1 MNKKTLLF
9 IMLIL
14 GSMATIAQKIEV
26 KSFERLDRDMAA
38 RMAKVTDVNGDLC
51 AILKIETIE
60 KGFEFSGCIIEKTEQ
75 KTGEIWVYVS
85 PGVKFLTIKHPN
97 FGVLRNYMFP
107 QTIEGGTV
115 YIMKLRTVGANQ
127 NVVTDNYLV
136 IRTQLPE
143 AKIYIDDAYVGN
155 MEASSYL
162 PISQE
167 HTYRVEAF
175 NYHTVEG
182 KVMLSEEEK
191 TELNI
196 ELKPAFGYLQ
206 INTTPNDDV
215 SIEIDNKAYNDP
227 LPFTI
232 QVSSGVHSIQAF
244 RQMYKAVQQQV
255 VVRDGD
261 TAKVNLTLEPN
272 FAEVQ
277 LIATDADAELYVD
290 NIYKG
295 KGSWKGQIVTGNHR
309 IEARKNGCRT
319 YGKTLNVEAGK
330 NVEERF
336 PSLEQAFG
344 KLNIN
349 TTPIGANIHIDGKK
363 YGTTPNVIQNILV
376 GKHHIRLSKKGY
388 ISISDTINIKET
400 GITTYTF
407 ELIQGQDKEDDNI
420 INIQIATGQA
430 GDKIYIDGKYIGLS
444 PIEAY
449 PLMVG
454 KHKVEAERNGQKLNK
469 DIDVARNDDNEMKV
483 QIDFPTPVTQDV
495 VDNNSAA
502 PEISEEQLKKPYR
515 EIKNRFFFT
524 GEYLYT
530 PIDSPKNTYGFT
542 FGSIKKESLGWYFS
556 VFSNFDHT
564 GISITDKV
572 VGDKIK
578 NYNYTGETAI
588 TRLGGTLGML
598 IGGRTLYFKM
608 GVGYG
613 MRTLLW
619 QRDNMEWVII
629 DDSSFEG
636 FEANMGFQLMLWR
649 FVISADVIIP
659 INGLDIDAGTIYY
672 EARLGVGFNF

>member
-206 INTTPNDDV
+206 VNTTPNDDV

-277 LIATDADAELYVD
+277 LTATDADAELYVD

-454 KHKVEAERNGQKLNK
+454 KHKVEAERNGQKLSK
-469 DIDVARNDDNEMKV
+469 DINVAKNDNDEMKV
-483 QIDFPTPVTQDV
+483 QIDFPEPTAPTVANNNPVAETPSVITQ
-495 VDNNSAA
+495 
-502 PEISEEQLKKPYR
+502 KPYR
-515 EIKNRFFFT
+515 EVKNRFFFT
-524 GEYLYT
+524 GEYLY
-530 PIDSPKNTYGFT
+530 SPNSEGANTYGLT
-542 FGSIKKESLGWYFS
+542 LGTIKGESFGWYFS
-556 VFSNFDHT
+556 VFSNFDFT
-564 GISITDKV
+564 LMSAVNEVSSDNQ
-572 VGDKIK
+572 
-578 NYNYTGETAI
+578 NYYYFTSEMAH
-588 TRLGGTLGML
+588 TRLGGTFGVLV
-598 IGGRTLYFKM
+598 GGRTLYFKI
-608 GVGYG
+608 GAGYG
-613 MRTLLW
+613 IRSILW
-619 QRDNMEWVII
+619 QKNNMDWVSIKE
-629 DDSSFEG
+629 DTYEG
-636 FEANMGFQLMLWR
+636 FEVNMGFQLMLWR
-649 FVISADVIIP
+649 FVISADVILP
-659 INGLDIDAGTIYY
+659 INGLDIGAGSIYY
-672 EARLGVGFNF
+672 EARFGVGLNF